1 MAPFRWFLLALVLF
15 SFVAPMYL
23 TADDKKNSEEP
34 SSKELELKACGPKE
48 NEIDYSAA
56 TDKKQH
62 PTPERPAD
70 KALIY
75 VLRPSMMGMAIQI
88 KLAVDGDWKGVNRGN
103 NYFYFTLDPGEHLFC
118 SVAENR
124 SLLKLNVEAGKTY
137 YLQQHVAL
145 GVTKARNKIELMTD
159 EEGRKKAATANLSTW
174 TVKASR

>member
-1 MAPFRWFLLALVLF
+1 MTPFRWFLVALVFL
-15 SFVAPMYL
+15 SCVVPTSLPAK
-23 TADDKKNSEEP
+23 DKKDSEE

-48 NEIDYSAA
+48 NEVDYNAA

-62 PTPERPAD
+62 PTPEQPSD

-75 VLRPSMMGMAIQI
+75 VLRPSMIGMAIQS

-103 NYFYFTLDPGEHLFC
+103 NYFYFTVDPGEHFFC

-137 YLQQHVAL
+137 FLQQHISL
-145 GVTKARNKIELMTD
+145 GVAKARNKIESMTD

-174 TVKASR
+174 TVKATR

>member
-1 MAPFRWFLLALVLF
+1 MTLFRWFLAAVVFF
-15 SFVAPMYL
+15 SLVAPMSL
-23 TADDKKNSEEP
+23 AADDKKDLEEP
-34 SSKELELKACGPKE
+34 SSKELQLTACGLKE
-48 NEIDYSAA
+48 NEVDYSAA

-62 PTPERPAD
+62 PIPEQPVD

-75 VLRPSMMGMAIQI
+75 VLRPSMIGMAIQS

-103 NYFYFTLDPGEHLFC
+103 NYFYFALDPGEHFFC

-124 SLLKLNVEAGKTY
+124 SVLKLNVEAGKTY
-137 YLQQHVAL
+137 YLQQHISL
-145 GVTKARNKIELMTD
+145 GVAKARNKIELMAD